1 MPLKEIDPFIDG
13 PLVDEPST
21 RRVHARTDIWQGRI
35 VAVAVEEVEVVEGSA
50 PVTREY
56 IIHPGAVAVVAL
68 RGEPGAE
75 EILLERQYRHPVRA
89 NLWEIPAGLLD
100 VEGEDYLAAAQ
111 RELAEETD
119 LQAATWHVLT
129 DYFNS
134 PGAAPSQYV
143 SSLRAISLPQGR
155 SLNARMKRS
164 IWSLRG
170 VRWTRLLPL
179 CLRGDSTI
187 LLLWR
192 VFWLLRLPARA
203 GGRICVPQTLR
214 GCVKGSLG
222 DFMA

>member
-35 VAVAVEEVEVVEGSA
+35 VAVAAEEVEVVEGSA

-134 PGAAPSQYV
+134 PGGCTESVRIFLARDITPTGEEFAREDEEVDMVAAWCPLDEAVAAVLEGRFHNPSAV
-143 SSLRAISLPQGR
+143 AG
-155 SLNARMKRS
+155 
-164 IWSLRG
+164 
-170 VRWTRLLPL
+170 
-179 CLRGDSTI
+179 I
-187 LLLWR
+187 LA
-192 VFWLLRLPARA
+192 VAAARA
-203 GGRICVPQTLR
+203 RGWKDLR
-214 GCVKGSLG
+214 PA
-222 DFMA
+222 DAPWMR

>member
-35 VAVAVEEVEVVEGSA
+35 VAVTAEEVEVVEGSA

-134 PGAAPSQYV
+134 PGGCTESVRIFLARDITPTGEEFEREDEEVDMVAAWCPLDEAVAAVLEGRFHNPSAV
-143 SSLRAISLPQGR
+143 AG
-155 SLNARMKRS
+155 
-164 IWSLRG
+164 
-170 VRWTRLLPL
+170 
-179 CLRGDSTI
+179 I
-187 LLLWR
+187 LA
-192 VFWLLRLPARA
+192 VAAARA
-203 GGRICVPQTLR
+203 RGWKDLR
-214 GCVKGSLG
+214 PA
-222 DFMA
+222 DAPWMR

>member
-35 VAVAVEEVEVVEGSA
+35 VAVTAEEVEVVEGSV

-134 PGAAPSQYV
+134 PGGCTESVRIFLARDITPTGEEFEREDEEVDMVAAWCPLDEAVAAVLEGRFHNPSAV
-143 SSLRAISLPQGR
+143 AG
-155 SLNARMKRS
+155 
-164 IWSLRG
+164 
-170 VRWTRLLPL
+170 
-179 CLRGDSTI
+179 I
-187 LLLWR
+187 LA
-192 VFWLLRLPARA
+192 VAAARA
-203 GGRICVPQTLR
+203 RGWKDLR
-214 GCVKGSLG
+214 PA
-222 DFMA
+222 DAPWMR